1 MLRRAEV
8 FCLRNVRAIIPIP
21 GKISYLSI
29 DKCDM
34 RKLIPTLTSL
44 FFMACL
50 GCSGQLLAA
59 DYYVYKHN
67 NGTTLYTDKL
77 MPADTYN
84 LVATI
89 GRPTASVSC
98 RGSLDDRARDHKLL
112 IRQYSDLFGVNDKL
126 ITAII
131 AVESCFDRYAVSSVG
146 AQGLMQLMPG
156 TASDMGVYNVFNAK
170 DNIKGGTRYFRLMLE
185 TFDFDVELA
194 LAAYNAGPEAVKKY
208 NGIPPYKETQNYV
221 KKVIKRYQRYAGLDS

>member
-1 MLRRAEV
+1 
-8 FCLRNVRAIIPIP
+8 
-21 GKISYLSI
+21 
-29 DKCDM
+29 M
-34 RKLIPTLTSL
+34 RKPNFLFICL
-44 FFMACL
+44 FFSAWMVFL
-50 GCSGQLLAA
+50 NHSFAA
-59 DYYVYKHN
+59 DYFVYKHK
-67 NGTTLYTDKL
+67 NGTTLYTDKR
-77 MPADTYN
+77 MPAETYN

-98 RGSLDDRARDHKLL
+98 EGSIDARARDHKPL

-131 AVESCFDRYAVSSVG
+131 FVESCFDRYAVSSVG

-185 TFDFDVELA
+185 TFEFDVELA

-208 NGIPPYKETQNYV
+208 DGIPPYKETQNYV
-221 KKVIKRYQRYAGLDS
+221 KKVIKHYQRYAALDS